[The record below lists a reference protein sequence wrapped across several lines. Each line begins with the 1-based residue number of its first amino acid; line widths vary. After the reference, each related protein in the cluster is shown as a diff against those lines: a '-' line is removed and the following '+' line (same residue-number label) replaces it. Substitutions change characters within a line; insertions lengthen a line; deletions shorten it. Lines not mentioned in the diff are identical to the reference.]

1 MKYLGTRETTASRII
16 VTCLLPHIKE
26 NRQKALTV
34 GCKINKEWLVVRYVS
49 PLCFSFL
56 MRFDELDRLGKPNIS
71 AVPLKLLGLAVHK
84 VGVIKVVIPPG
95 IRGIADAAATVVD
108 AEVETTLKGPQGR
121 CVAQVPFPQ
130 MCRGI
135 SNLAQSLGQREL
147 ILSEEGVTAN
157 GVPNAGR
164 IGVVAGEQSRSRRR
178 ASSPTVMV
186 GELDGVG
193 RICQLIE
200 MGGADVLIARVAQLA
215 IPLVVG

>member
-1 MKYLGTRETTASRII
+1 
-16 VTCLLPHIKE
+16 
-26 NRQKALTV
+26 
-34 GCKINKEWLVVRYVS
+34 
-49 PLCFSFL
+49 

-71 AVPLKLLGLAVHK
+71 AVPLKLLGLAVYK

-95 IRGIADAAATVVD
+95 IRSVADAAATVVD

-164 IGVVAGEQSRSRRR
+164 IGVVAGEQSRSRWS
-178 ASSPTVMV
+178 ASSPRVMV

-215 IPLVVG
+215 IPLVIG

>member
-16 VTCLLPHIKE
+16 VTCLLTHIKE

-34 GCKINKEWLVVRYVS
+34 GCKINEEWLVLRYVS
-49 PLCFSFL
+49 LCFSFL
-56 MRFDELDRLGKPNIS
+56 VRFDELDRLGKPNIS
-71 AVPLKLLGLAVHK
+71 AVPLKLLGLAVYK

-95 IRGIADAAATVVD
+95 IRGVADAAATVVD
-108 AEVETTLKGPQGR
+108 AEVEPTLEGPQGR
-121 CVAQVPFPQ
+121 CVAQVPFSQ

-164 IGVVAGEQSRSRRR
+164 IGVVTGEQSRSRWS
-178 ASSPTVMV
+178 ASSPTVVV

-215 IPLVVG
+215 IPLVIG

>member
-16 VTCLLPHIKE
+16 VTCLLTHIKE

-34 GCKINKEWLVVRYVS
+34 GCKINEEWLVLRYVS
-49 PLCFSFL
+49 LCFSFL
-56 MRFDELDRLGKPNIS
+56 VRFDELDRLGKPNIS
-71 AVPLKLLGLAVHK
+71 AVPLKLLGLAVYK
-84 VGVIKVVIPPG
+84 VGVIKVVVPPG
-95 IRGIADAAATVVD
+95 IRGVADAAATVVD
-108 AEVETTLKGPQGR
+108 AEVETTLEGPQGR
-121 CVAQVPFPQ
+121 CVAQVPFSQ

-164 IGVVAGEQSRSRRR
+164 IGVVAGEQSRSRWS
-178 ASSPTVMV
+178 ASSPTVVV

-193 RICQLIE
+193 RMCQLIE
-200 MGGADVLIARVAQLA
+200 IGGADVLIARVAQLA
-215 IPLVVG
+215 IPLVIG